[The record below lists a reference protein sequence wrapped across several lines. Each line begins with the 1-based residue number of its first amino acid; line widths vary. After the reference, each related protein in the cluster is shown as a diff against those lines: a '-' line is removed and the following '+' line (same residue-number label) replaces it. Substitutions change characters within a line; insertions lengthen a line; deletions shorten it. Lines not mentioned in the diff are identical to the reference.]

1 MFTGGTMFKC
11 RRGVVA
17 VVDDDPAVL
26 ASLKFLLEVL
36 GHEVATY
43 NSALAFLDAQAGSP
57 DCLIPACLIIDQHMS
72 RMTGLELVQKLRET
86 GTKLPTLLI
95 TGSLSQTI
103 KYRAIELGVEAVL
116 EKPPDEDD
124 LLKFVD
130 AHA

>member
-1 MFTGGTMFKC
+1 MLEC

-26 ASLKFLLEVL
+26 ASLKLLLQVL

-43 NSALAFLDAQAGSP
+43 PSALAFLDALTRSP

-95 TGSLSQTI
+95 TGALSQAI
-103 KYRAIELGVEAVL
+103 RCRAIELGVEAVL
-116 EKPPDEDD
+116 EKPPGEDD
-124 LLKFVD
+124 LLKFVN
-130 AHA
+130 AHT